1 MAEFCIRKDHGTW
14 ASVFPV
20 SSLLSVSCHRTAPP
34 GPSTLLGVSPASP
47 PREMQGMEEQE
58 APGHKLATHLK
69 VDAVADPRCVIMARS
84 GHVELHGHIVFD
96 VH

>member
-1 MAEFCIRKDHGTW
+1 
-14 ASVFPV
+14 
-20 SSLLSVSCHRTAPP
+20 
-34 GPSTLLGVSPASP
+34 
-47 PREMQGMEEQE
+47 MEEQE

>member
-1 MAEFCIRKDHGTW
+1 MGLGPLCSPCLPCFLLHATGQHLLVPARCW
-14 ASVFPV
+14 AS
-20 SSLLSVSCHRTAPP
+20 S
-34 GPSTLLGVSPASP
+34 GVSPASP
-47 PREMQGMEEQE
+47 PRETQGMEEQE